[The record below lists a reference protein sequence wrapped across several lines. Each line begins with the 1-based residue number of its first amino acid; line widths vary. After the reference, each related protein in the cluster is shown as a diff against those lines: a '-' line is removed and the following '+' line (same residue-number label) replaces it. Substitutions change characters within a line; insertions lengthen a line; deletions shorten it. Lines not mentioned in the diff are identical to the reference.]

1 MQKLFG
7 ALDLGGSFLKYAYGN
22 KAKGIVFHDRIAIA
36 KPDNNEHI
44 FGVISEAIRIIKEK
58 EPKIEYFGMGTPGTV
73 NVERGVVTG
82 VTPNLPNI
90 VNIEMKKEI
99 EKRNNIKVHIENDAN
114 IMCYAEASKHADQN
128 VLGIT
133 IGTGIGSGFVYNN
146 EIYHGQNHSALEL
159 GHTIVNINGRK
170 CKCGKIGCAEAYCSA
185 NSMLAICN
193 ESFPELEIK
202 SIADLLDLTNV
213 NSKVHRKVEE
223 LLTYLGVT
231 IANAITILDPHV
243 VCIGGGVVDIPNFDF
258 SFLQNIIK
266 EYLAINYQGTL
277 ITKANFGNQ
286 AGIYGGILIA
296 EIKYL
301 EHFLL
306 DK

>member
-1 MQKLFG
+1 
-7 ALDLGGSFLKYAYGN
+7 
-22 KAKGIVFHDRIAIA
+22 
-36 KPDNNEHI
+36 
-44 FGVISEAIRIIKEK
+44 
-58 EPKIEYFGMGTPGTV
+58 
-73 NVERGVVTG
+73 
-82 VTPNLPNI
+82 
-90 VNIEMKKEI
+90 
-99 EKRNNIKVHIENDAN
+99 
-114 IMCYAEASKHADQN
+114 
-128 VLGIT
+128 
-133 IGTGIGSGFVYNN
+133 
-146 EIYHGQNHSALEL
+146 
-159 GHTIVNINGRK
+159 
-170 CKCGKIGCAEAYCSA
+170 
-185 NSMLAICN
+185 
-193 ESFPELEIK
+193 EIK